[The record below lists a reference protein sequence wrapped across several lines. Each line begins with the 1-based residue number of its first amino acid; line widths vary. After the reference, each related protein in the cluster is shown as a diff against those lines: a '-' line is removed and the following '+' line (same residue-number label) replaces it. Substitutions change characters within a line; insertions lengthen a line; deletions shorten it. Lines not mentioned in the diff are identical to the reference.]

1 MANKTHAQK
10 VIENRICNK
19 AHVHILAFQDTNAY
33 SDYSDYFDE
42 AIYSE
47 SYSWEEEY
55 SLK

>member
-1 MANKTHAQK
+1 MKNKTYAK
-10 VIENRICNK
+10 KAIVNRIRNK
-19 AHVHILAFQDTNAY
+19 EHISSLTFQDTNAY

-47 SYSWEEEY
+47 SYSWEGDY

>member
-1 MANKTHAQK
+1 MAAKTFAQK
-10 VIENRICNK
+10 QILKTIQHREIRSS
-19 AHVHILAFQDTNAY
+19 LAFQDINAY

-47 SYSWEEEY
+47 SYSWEGDY